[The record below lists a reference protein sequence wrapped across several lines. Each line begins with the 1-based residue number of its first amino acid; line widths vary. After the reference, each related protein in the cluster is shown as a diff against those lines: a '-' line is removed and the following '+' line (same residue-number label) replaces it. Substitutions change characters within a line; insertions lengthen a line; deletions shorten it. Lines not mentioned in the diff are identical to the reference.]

1 MLALVTN
8 DDGIDAAGLRALVE
22 AGRAVGLDL
31 CVAAPNEESSGAS
44 ASLSAVGEGGEV
56 LVRPLRLGD
65 VDALAVGASPAF
77 IVFMACQG
85 AFGPPPDLVLSGV
98 NHGPNLGHAVSH
110 SGTVGAAVTG
120 ALHGRRGLAVS
131 TEVAE
136 LPDWAAITKVTVPA
150 IEALLACP
158 DRTVLN
164 VNVPAAGAPDGFRR
178 ADLAT
183 FGAVQASVIGHDDE
197 SVRIDVEPLVGDAE
211 PGTDVALLAAGYATV
226 TPLRPVADPGDDV
239 VDGIVTEHLT

>member
-8 DDGIDAAGLRALVE
+8 DDGIDAAGLRALLA
-22 AGRAVGLDL
+22 AGRAAGLDL

-44 ASLSAVGEGGEV
+44 ASLSAVGDEGEV
-56 LVRPLRLGD
+56 LVRPRRLDD
-65 VDALAVGASPAF
+65 VDAVAVGASPAF

-110 SGTVGAAVTG
+110 SGTVGAAITG

-131 TEVAE
+131 TDVGPAW
-136 LPDWAAITKVTVPA
+136 DWEAITKVATRAV
-150 IEALLACP
+150 EALLACP

-164 VNVPAAGAPDGFRR
+164 VNVPAAGAPHGFRR

-183 FGAVQASVIGHDDE
+183 FGAVQATVAGRGDE
-197 SVRIDVEPLVGDAE
+197 YVRLDVDPMVGDAE
-211 PGTDVALLAAGYATV
+211 PGTDVALLAEGWATV
-226 TPLRPVADPGDDV
+226 TPLRPIGDPGDPV
-239 VDGIVTEHLT
+239 VDRVVDEQLA